1 MLITEKP
8 EGLTPTPNDLDN
20 IPDDLLGPH
29 PARVELGG
37 KILFVMDKPIEM
49 GEYIKVELTIGC
61 YDDGRC
67 KVGEEIVHYRKTKLI
82 AAKPISDPYTPEA
95 DPTPSPPEDEDPTMF
110 DRDGQIPE
118 DEPDDDE
125 PVDES
130 GLDEFNPAFSHNG
143 VAD

>member
-1 MLITEKP
+1 MPIIRDMP
-8 EGLTPTPNDLDN
+8 ADIPTTNALAN

-49 GEYIKVELTIGC
+49 GEFIKVEITIGC

-82 AAKPISDPYTPEA
+82 AAKPVSDPYTPEA
-95 DPTPSPPEDEDPTMF
+95 EASPPPPDDDPAMI
-110 DRDGQIPE
+110 DRDGNIPA
-118 DEPDDDE
+118 DEPADE
-125 PVDES
+125 PEPS

-143 VAD
+143 AAD

>member
-1 MLITEKP
+1 MTLITQKP
-8 EGLTPTPNDLDN
+8 DGLAPTPNDLDN

-49 GEYIKVELTIGC
+49 GEFIKVEITIGC

-82 AAKPISDPYTPEA
+82 AAKPVSEPYTPEA
-95 DPTPSPPEDEDPTMF
+95 EPAAPPPDDDPAMF
-110 DRDGQIPE
+110 DRDLNIPA
-118 DEPDDDE
+118 DDE
-125 PVDES
+125 GEPEPGGD

-143 VAD
+143 VGE

>member
-1 MLITEKP
+1 MTLITQKP
-8 EGLTPTPNDLDN
+8 DGLAPTPNDLDN

-49 GEYIKVELTIGC
+49 GEFIKVEITIGC

-82 AAKPISDPYTPEA
+82 AAKPVSEPYTPEA
-95 DPTPSPPEDEDPTMF
+95 EPTAPPPDDDPAMIDRDGNIPDDGPEDE
-110 DRDGQIPE
+110 IA
-118 DEPDDDE
+118 PDDD
-125 PVDES
+125 
-130 GLDEFNPAFSHNG
+130 GLNEFDPAFSHNG
-143 VAD
+143 Q